1 MSANKRRWT
10 KPDNADA
17 NMKRPVIISLCV
29 HIFIFAAASMS
40 FTFWKN
46 EIPETSEIVMTVDL
60 MDFAEMPT
68 APVRDMPDDSD
79 KNEPAPPKKP
89 TYNTSSSSP
98 DLLTP
103 QEPELSD
110 VPMPDAEK
118 PDKPVIKK
126 PPKPKNKP
134 KPKPKPAPKAEEKPK
149 EEPKEEEPQID
160 NLLRSVLNETVPNQ
174 SDLPEDRPDSEGQ
187 TSQIA
192 PVSEQLLSSME
203 AALNNG
209 VKRCWN
215 VNAGGKYAE
224 EQKVQ
229 LEVFVNRDRTVRE
242 VRFVDTIRYNTDT
255 HYRAAADA
263 ARRAL
268 LNRNC
273 WPLNL
278 PEDKYEIWKSF
289 IYTLDPSGML

>member
-1 MSANKRRWT
+1 
-10 KPDNADA
+10 
-17 NMKRPVIISLCV
+17 MKRPVVISLCFHV
-29 HIFIFAAASMS
+29 LVFAAASLS
-40 FTFWKN
+40 FTFWKDD
-46 EIPETSEIVMTVDL
+46 IPEPSETVMTVDL

-68 APVRDMPDDSD
+68 APVRDTADESES
-79 KNEPAPPKKP
+79 NEPAPPKKP
-89 TYNTSSSSP
+89 TYNTSSSAP

-110 VPMPDAEK
+110 VPMPDAEESDE
-118 PDKPVIKK
+118 PAIKK

-134 KPKPKPAPKAEEKPK
+134 KPKPKSRPQIEEEKPK

-160 NLLRSVLNETVPNQ
+160 NLLRSVLNEADPNQ
-174 SDLPEDRPDSEGQ
+174 SKQPEDIPDSAGQ

-192 PVSEQLLSSME
+192 PVSAQLLSSME
-203 AALNNG
+203 SALNNG
-209 VKRCWN
+209 VKKCWN

-224 EQKVQ
+224 QQKVQ
-229 LEVFVNRDRTVRE
+229 LEVFVNRDRTVRDVKFVE
-242 VRFVDTIRYNTDT
+242 VLRYNSDP
-255 HYRAAADA
+255 HYRAAADT